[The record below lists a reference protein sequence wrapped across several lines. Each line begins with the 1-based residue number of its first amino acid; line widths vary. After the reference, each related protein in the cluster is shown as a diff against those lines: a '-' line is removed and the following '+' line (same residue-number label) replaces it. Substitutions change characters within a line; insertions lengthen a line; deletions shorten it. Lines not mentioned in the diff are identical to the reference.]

1 MLFKAETPTEAIK
14 RATQAAL
21 KAISGRHHER
31 VVTFTRGLETA
42 TLTGDTVILP
52 EPADKPTYGD
62 LQRLRGNADAVALR
76 LHFHNEKMHRRLSPR
91 GDDARKLFNVL
102 EQVRVE
108 TLGERDYPGVRQ
120 NLGAIHDQAAEA
132 YREITD
138 RDSQHLYNAL
148 GVLARERMS
157 HQPLPGPAKQLA
169 DLWRGWLNEHAPD
182 ALDRLAATIDDQNAF
197 AEVARELFHNLD
209 LSDLPPADQ
218 ERDDESEQDGEQGA
232 EDQTQDESGEG
243 GEDEDGTSQMGPQA
257 ASDLSLGDDGGGDVG
272 DEMDMMTGGESPA
285 GPTDRNDTWPEN
297 EARTQP
303 YKTYQ
308 TQFDEVLLAEDLCE
322 AEELER
328 LRAQLDKQ
336 LDRLQGVVGKLANRL
351 QRQLMA
357 KQTRSWEFDL
367 EEGILDVGRLSRVVT
382 DPMHPL
388 SFKQELDADFRD
400 TVVTLLIDNSGS
412 MRGRPITIAATSA
425 DILARTLERCGVK
438 VEILGFTTRAWK
450 GGKSREMWVEKDK
463 PENPGRLND
472 LRHIIY
478 KQADAPWRR
487 ARKNLGLMLKEGIL
501 KENIDGEALMW
512 AHNRL
517 LGRTE
522 QRRILMVVSDGAPV
536 DDATLSTNPGNYLE
550 RHLRDVI
557 GWIETKSDIELI
569 AVGIGHDVTRYY
581 SRAVTLLDAEDLG
594 GTIMSE
600 LADLFDESPKQV
612 MAPARSR
619 QKTAKAS

>member
-1 MLFKAETPTEAIK
+1 MLFKQESPTEAIK

-21 KAISGRHHER
+21 KAIAQKPEMS
-31 VVTFTRGLETA
+31 VTFTRGLETA
-42 TLTGDTVILP
+42 SLAGDTAILP
-52 EPADKPTYGD
+52 DPPDRLTYGD

-76 LHFHNEKMHRRLSPR
+76 LHYHNEKLHRRLSPQ
-91 GDDARKLFNVL
+91 GEDARKLFNVL

-108 TLGERDYPGVRQ
+108 TLGERDYPGVRK
-120 NLGAIHDQAAEA
+120 NLGAIHDKAAEA
-132 YREITD
+132 YLDISERN
-138 RDSQHLYNAL
+138 SLHMFNAL
-148 GVLARERMS
+148 GVLARERLS
-157 HQPLPGPAKQLA
+157 DQPLSGPAKHMA
-169 DLWRGWLNEHAPD
+169 DLWRGWLNELAPE
-182 ALDRLAATIDDQNAF
+182 ALDRLAAAIDDQNAF
-197 AEVARELFHNLD
+197 AIAASDLFGHLD
-209 LSDLPPADQ
+209 LSDLPPANQ
-218 ERDDESEQDGEQGA
+218 EMDDESEQDGEQGDD
-232 EDQTQDESGEG
+232 EQDQDDSGDG
-243 GEDEDGTSQMGPQA
+243 GEDDDGTGQMGPQA
-257 ASDLSLGDDGGGDVG
+257 ASDMTLGDDGGASG
-272 DEMDMMTGGESPA
+272 DEMDMMMGGESPA
-285 GPTDRNDTWPEN
+285 GPTEPNDTWPEN
-297 EARTQP
+297 QPRTPP
-303 YKTYQ
+303 YHAYRTA
-308 TQFDEVLLAEDLCE
+308 FDEVVLAEDLCE
-322 AEELER
+322 FEELAR
-328 LRAQLDKQ
+328 LRDQLDKQ

-351 QRQLMA
+351 QRLLMA

-367 EEGILDVGRLSRVVT
+367 EEGLLDVGRLSRVVT

-412 MRGRPITIAATSA
+412 MRGRPISIAATSA

-450 GGKSREMWVEKDK
+450 GGKSREQWVEDDK

-478 KQADAPWRR
+478 KQADTPWRR

-557 GWIETKSDIELI
+557 EWIESKSDIELI
-569 AVGIGHDVTRYY
+569 AIGIGHDVTRYY
-581 SRAVTLLDAEDLG
+581 RRAVTLLDAEDLG

-600 LADLFDESPKQV
+600 LADLFDETPAQV
-612 MAPARSR
+612 MAPARPPRARSG
-619 QKTAKAS
+619 